1 MDRYIAVV
9 KQLENK
15 KFLIKFPDFEG
26 VTGIA
31 EKEES
36 IDRVAKGILNTKLQE
51 LRYEK
56 LEIPSPMGIAE
67 VQKTL
72 EEGEFT
78 TFVFAKEEKNILNKE
93 NLKETFGNIREK
105 SEELLKGDLKENMEK
120 IYSKSEELV
129 QNKLGEN
136 IKSEN
141 YNMVGV
147 GAGILYALSALMP
160 LVSIEIP
167 FLKTIRLGFTNLS
180 DIEQF
185 NMFIDLSSQMFMVR
199 FIVILMIICGGFVAY
214 SSYKKCE
221 FFFKSGMIMAT
232 GLWGVSFIY
241 VFMQMMRLESEARKN
256 VGFSFAWFG
265 LFVAIVLM
273 GISFIL
279 SNKAK
284 QVEEE

>member
-221 FFFKSGMIMAT
+221 FFFKAGMIMAT

>member
-78 TFVFAKEEKNILNKE
+78 TFVFAKEEKNLLNKE

>member
-78 TFVFAKEEKNILNKE
+78 TFVFAKEEKNLLNKE

-199 FIVILMIICGGFVAY
+199 FIVVLMIICGGFIAY

>member
-78 TFVFAKEEKNILNKE
+78 TFVFAKEEKNLLNKE

-199 FIVILMIICGGFVAY
+199 FIVVLMIICGGFIAY

-279 SNKAK
+279 FNKAK

>member
-1 MDRYIAVV
+1 
-9 KQLENK
+9 
-15 KFLIKFPDFEG
+15 
-26 VTGIA
+26 
-31 EKEES
+31 
-36 IDRVAKGILNTKLQE
+36 
-51 LRYEK
+51 
-56 LEIPSPMGIAE
+56 MGISE

-129 QNKLGEN
+129 QNRLGEN

-141 YNMVGV
+141 YNMIGV
-147 GAGILYALSALMP
+147 GAGVLYMLSALMP
-160 LVSIEIP
+160 LVSINIP
-167 FLKTIRLGFTNLS
+167 FVKTMRLGFMNLS
-180 DIEQF
+180 DVEQLS
-185 NMFIDLSSQMFMVR
+185 MFIDLSSEIFMVR
-199 FIVILMIICGGFVAY
+199 FIVILMIICGGFISY
-214 SSYKKCE
+214 SAYKKSE
-221 FFFKSGMIMAT
+221 FFLKSGIGMAI

-241 VFMQMMRLESEARKN
+241 VFMQMMRFESQARKG

-273 GISFIL
+273 GVSFIL
-279 SNKAK
+279 MNKEK
-284 QVEEE
+284 SVEEE

>member
-78 TFVFAKEEKNILNKE
+78 TFVFAKEEKNLLNKE

-279 SNKAK
+279 FNKAK